1 MIGAILAAGILLAD
15 TTAALQATPDASAT
29 AAKPT
34 AAAST
39 VSQAT
44 AVSPKKSDPMALVC
58 KSEPVLGSRLPTKRC
73 RTRGDMATEKFET
86 RQALERTEII
96 TDNGH

>member
-1 MIGAILAAGILLAD
+1 MLLAD
-15 TTAALQATPDASAT
+15 STAALQAAPDAT
-29 AAKPT
+29 AAAAKPAAT
-34 AAAST
+34 AQT

-44 AVSPKKSDPMALVC
+44 GVAKKSDPQGLVC

-73 RTRGDMATEKFET
+73 RTQGDIAQQKIQD
-86 RQALERTEII
+86 RQALERSQIV